1 LPDEAMQLLVTLTN
15 EPQMVTAVA
24 KRLRMS
30 RPQLQQVIA
39 ANRPALEAYGMHLH
53 PATKS
58 EVTRSIKLP
67 SLSNANEPT
76 YYAKLSRPGAHRE
89 A

>member
-1 LPDEAMQLLVTLTN
+1 MQLLVTLTT
-15 EPQMVTAVA
+15 EPQSLTAVA
-24 KRLRMS
+24 KGLRMS

-67 SLSNANEPT
+67 SLSNGSEPT
-76 YYAKLSRPGAHRE
+76 YYSRISKEQPRE